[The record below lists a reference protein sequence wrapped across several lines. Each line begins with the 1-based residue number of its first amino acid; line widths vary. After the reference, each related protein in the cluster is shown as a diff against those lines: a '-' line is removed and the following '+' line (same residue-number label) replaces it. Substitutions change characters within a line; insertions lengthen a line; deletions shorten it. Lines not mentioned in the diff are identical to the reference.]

1 MLNTI
6 GRRDFM
12 RSGVAMGAAILP
24 IGRAKAQKLG
34 ALASADVIAVREG
47 RIAGTREANGT
58 RVWRGIPFARPPVGQ
73 LRGRAPQPAEA
84 WSGMRDA
91 TAFGSKAIQQSLD
104 PSTGQMQGSEDCLYL
119 NVWAPERPAS
129 APRPVIVWIHGGG
142 FVFGAGSEEIYR
154 GDGYAERGDVVFVTV
169 NYRLNG
175 FGYLRTSRD
184 PGSANFGLLD
194 QIAALRW
201 VRANIAA
208 FGGDPGNVTVMG
220 ESAGGMSIGCLLG
233 APASRGL
240 FHRAI
245 IQSGG
250 ARPVFLPD
258 EPREVM
264 ALALG
269 EAGLRPGGDEKLLAL
284 PASDLY
290 RIFKALSAA
299 SNSALLGGE
308 AFHPAVDGAV
318 LPRHPLLA
326 LAPVPTMI
334 GHCENEGVT
343 FAKVTTL
350 IEGLP
355 KKIRSLVGAAR
366 WAALTDTYARTPR
379 PRRDPTVDLFSDMF
393 TGIPSLRLADGLVA
407 VGAPVWIYRFDFE
420 KASPIGAAHATDV
433 AFTFGTPKGAPFA
446 VDWDTEA
453 KAVSNRMRDSFV
465 AFART
470 GSPQTAAL
478 PQWPRHDPAGLYYL
492 RFDAKPSVARDIIGE
507 ARRSSWKSVPVDA
520 V

>member
-1 MLNTI
+1 MDTI
-6 GRRDFM
+6 GRRNFM
-12 RSGVAMGAAILP
+12 RSMVAMGAAVSP
-24 IGRAKAQKLG
+24 AGRALAR
-34 ALASADVIAVREG
+34 ALDARSPADVITVRDG

-58 RVWRGIPFARPPVGQ
+58 RVWRGIPYARPPVGP
-73 LRGRAPQPAEA
+73 LRGRTPQPAVA
-84 WSGMRDA
+84 WSGIRDA
-91 TAFGSKAIQQSLD
+91 TAFGSEAIQQSLV
-104 PSTGQMQGSEDCLYL
+104 PGTGVMKGSEDCLYL

-129 APRPVIVWIHGGG
+129 TPRAVIVWIHGGG
-142 FVFGAGSEEIYR
+142 FVFGAGSEESYH
-154 GDGYAERGDVVFVTV
+154 GDGYAERGDVVFVTF

-175 FGYLRTSRD
+175 FGYLQTSRD
-184 PGSANFGLLD
+184 PGSANLGLLD

-201 VRANIAA
+201 VRDNIAA
-208 FGGDPGNVTVMG
+208 FSGDPGKVTVMG

-258 EPREVM
+258 EPRQVM

-269 EAGLRPGGDEKLLAL
+269 EAGLGPGDDEKLLAL
-284 PASDLY
+284 PASELH
-290 RIFKALSAA
+290 RIFNALAAA
-299 SNSALLGGE
+299 SNTALLGGE
-308 AFHPAVDGAV
+308 AFHPAVDGVV
-318 LPRHPLLA
+318 LPQHPLLA

-343 FAKVTTL
+343 FADVTTL

-355 KKIRSLVGAAR
+355 QKVRSLVGAAR
-366 WAALTDTYARTPR
+366 WEALTSAYASTPR
-379 PRRDPTVDLFSDMF
+379 PERDPTVDLFSDMF

-407 VGAPVWIYRFDFE
+407 LGAPVWSYRFDYP
-420 KASPIGAAHATDV
+420 KASPIGAAHASDI
-433 AFTFGTPKGAPFA
+433 AFTFGQPKGVPFP
-446 VDWDTEA
+446 VDWTAEA
-453 KAVSNRMRDSFV
+453 RAVSEQMRDSFI

-478 PQWPRHDPAGLYYL
+478 PQWPKHGPAELDYL
-492 RFDAKPSVARDIIGE
+492 CFDVKPSIARDFIG
-507 ARRSSWKSVPVDA
+507 AKRRSAWKPVPVDA